1 MYLIKME
8 HNMYYYNCQLLNCLA
23 FTSPETKM
31 QGPRVKDEKKM
42 NSSTA
47 ANDGAQVTAKAMI
60 SIIQDQQD
68 QLMKLLQS
76 VSNERDSFKEKVKE
90 LHAQLEVEKQCA
102 DCQTAREK
110 ARLHLKVC

>member
-1 MYLIKME
+1 
-8 HNMYYYNCQLLNCLA
+8 MYYYNCQLLNCLA